1 MSARA
6 KRGKTE
12 LSPSLRE
19 CSVLWPGASDAH
31 EQTWAIRVGKERS
44 TTAEPGPD
52 RVHAQTKN
60 AGIRIYA
67 DSDDEVGEGDK
78 CVVS

>member
-1 MSARA
+1 MTA
-6 KRGKTE
+6 KTKSGKTE

-19 CSVLWPGASDAH
+19 YAILWPGASDAH
-31 EQTWAIRVGKERS
+31 AQTWAIRLGKERS
-44 TTAEPGPD
+44 MTAEPGPD
-52 RVHAQTKN
+52 RAYAQTKN

-67 DSDDEVGEGDK
+67 DCDDEVGEADK